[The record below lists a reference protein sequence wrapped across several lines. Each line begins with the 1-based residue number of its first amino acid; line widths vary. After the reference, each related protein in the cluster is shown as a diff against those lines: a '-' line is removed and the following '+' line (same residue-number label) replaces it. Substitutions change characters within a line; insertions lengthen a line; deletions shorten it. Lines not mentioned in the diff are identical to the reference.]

1 MTMRCEKLYKELR
14 EEARKYYDE
23 NYGCKEPEEDWPYD
37 GVYIGLCKF
46 LGEKVRMKAPSN

>member
-1 MTMRCEKLYKELR
+1 MRCEILYKELR

-46 LGEKVRMKAPSN
+46 LGEKVRLKEPSN